1 MAKSKRVIPK
11 EPAQIYVPKED
22 KEIYIYIHK
31 NIKKLFPIPYKY
43 TLDFQYLK
51 KMMEK

>member
-1 MAKSKRVIPK
+1 MAKRSKSK

-31 NIKKLFPIPYKY
+31 NIKKLFPIPYKH
-43 TLDFQYLK
+43 TINFQYLK
-51 KMMEK
+51 KILEK